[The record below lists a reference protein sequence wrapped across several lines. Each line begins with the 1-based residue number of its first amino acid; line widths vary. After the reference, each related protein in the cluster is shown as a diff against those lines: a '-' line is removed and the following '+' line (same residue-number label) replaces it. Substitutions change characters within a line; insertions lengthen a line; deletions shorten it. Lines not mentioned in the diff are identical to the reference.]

1 MTHQE
6 MQLCDT
12 INQLHAQLKAQ
23 LARMKEWRDTF
34 ERVGN
39 SLTAERDAAR
49 DERDALLKALRQLC
63 IACPSSLEC
72 NDFDHRHADRHSFTE
87 ECRPAGAYMSA
98 LEQAKA
104 AMASSSKGGK

>member
-12 INQLHAQLKAQ
+12 INQLREQLKAQ

-49 DERDALLKALRQLC
+49 DERDALLKDAERTPMDRFENA
-63 IACPSSLEC
+63 IREVGVVAACEW
-72 NDFDHRHADRHSFTE
+72 FGHGADSEFTKE
-87 ECRPAGAYMSA
+87 TIRVLDER
-98 LEQAKA
+98 A
-104 AMASSSKGGK
+104 AMASSSKEGK